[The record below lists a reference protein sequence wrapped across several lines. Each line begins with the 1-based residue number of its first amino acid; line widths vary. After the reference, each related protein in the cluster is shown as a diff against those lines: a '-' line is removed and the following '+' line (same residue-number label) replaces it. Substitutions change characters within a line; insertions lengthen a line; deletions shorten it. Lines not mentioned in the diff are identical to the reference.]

1 MSDPDTAV
9 AALFT
14 ELRPLVF
21 SIGYRMLGSVAEAE
35 DVVQE
40 TMLRAHRELR
50 AGAELESP
58 KAYITAIA
66 TRLAIDQ
73 LRSARRRRE
82 TYIGPWLPEPLLTD
96 TAPGA
101 DVPAAAELSDSL
113 SMAFLLVLERLSPV
127 ERAVF
132 LLREAFDYGY
142 DEIAPIVGKS
152 EDNCRQI
159 AVRARRRVDAAR
171 PRFEPSAAERD
182 ALAQRFFAAAQ
193 EGELAGLEALLAAD
207 ATFTGD
213 GGGQA
218 HAFPAP
224 LLGRAPVAH
233 AIRAIFRQGARLD
246 ARAEPAHVNGQPGLV
261 ARDASGA
268 VVSVLTL
275 EIAGGEVV
283 GIRSVVNPDKLGH
296 LGPVSGIARRRR
308 PRAAADA

>member
-1 MSDPDTAV
+1 MDRHQDPDTAL
-9 AALFT
+9 AELFT

-21 SIGYRMLGSVAEAE
+21 SIAYRMLGSVAEAE

-50 AGAELESP
+50 AGIEIESP
-58 KAYITAIA
+58 KAYLTAIA

-73 LRSARRRRE
+73 LRSARVRRE
-82 TYIGPWLPEPLLTD
+82 TYVGPWLPEPLLTD

-101 DVPAAAELSDSL
+101 DVAATTELADSL
-113 SMAFLLVLERLSPV
+113 SMAFLMVLERLSPV

-159 AVRARRRVDAAR
+159 AVRARRHVDAER
-171 PRFEPSAAERD
+171 PRFEPSAAARD
-182 ALAQRFFAAAQ
+182 ALAARFLAAAQ
-193 EGELAGLEALLAAD
+193 EGELAALEELLAAEVV
-207 ATFTGD
+207 FTGD

-224 LLGRAPVAH
+224 LVGREHVAH
-233 AIRAIFRQGARLD
+233 AVRAIFRQGARLG
-246 ARAEPAHVNGQPGLV
+246 AHAETAHVNGQPGLV
-261 ARDASGA
+261 ARDAAGA

-275 EIAGGEVV
+275 EIAGGAVV
-283 GIRSVVNPDKLGH
+283 AIRSVVNPDKLGH
-296 LGPVSGIARRRR
+296 LGPVSDVARRRPGR
-308 PRAAADA
+308 RL

>member
-1 MSDPDTAV
+1 LVSARPETTAV
-9 AALFT
+9 VALFT

-40 TMLRAHRELR
+40 TMLRVHRELR
-50 AGAELESP
+50 AGTEPESP
-58 KAYITAIA
+58 KAYVTAIA

-82 TYIGPWLPEPLLTD
+82 TYVGPWLPEPLLTD
-96 TAPGA
+96 TA
-101 DVPAAAELSDSL
+101 
-113 SMAFLLVLERLSPV
+113 
-127 ERAVF
+127 
-132 LLREAFDYGY
+132 
-142 DEIAPIVGKS
+142 
-152 EDNCRQI
+152 
-159 AVRARRRVDAAR
+159 
-171 PRFEPSAAERD
+171 RFEPSATARD
-182 ALAQRFFAAAQ
+182 ALAERFFAAAQ

-207 ATFTGD
+207 ATLTGD

-224 LLGRAPVAH
+224 LHGRARVAH
-233 AIRAIFRQGARLD
+233 AIRAIFRQGARLG

-283 GIRSVVNPDKLGH
+283 AIRSVVNPDKLGH

-308 PRAAADA
+308 PRA